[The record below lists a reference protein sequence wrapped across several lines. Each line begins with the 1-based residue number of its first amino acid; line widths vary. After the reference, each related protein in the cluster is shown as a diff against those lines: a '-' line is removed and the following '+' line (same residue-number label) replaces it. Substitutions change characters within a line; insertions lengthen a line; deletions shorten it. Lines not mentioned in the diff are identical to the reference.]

1 MSAPE
6 DPTDVFVRFDAA
18 SERGLRGAVAASL
31 GRARI
36 KDLDADAI
44 ARALLGGGSSSDEAQ
59 LIRFA
64 REAIRLPD
72 GFDSPKT
79 VEDAMRVCGVK
90 LQNESEANLLNV
102 FDRRGRSDERS
113 RARPVLAAWV
123 RAEVK
128 AACEGNRLSADR
140 NLRILAKRLA
150 DEADRAAAEDREPD
164 LAPVP
169 VTPTYWALHRLYH
182 RG

>member
-6 DPTDVFVRFDAA
+6 DPTEFFLRFVAA
-18 SERGLRGAVAASL
+18 SETGLRAAVAASL

-44 ARALLGGGSSSDEAQ
+44 ARALLGGGSSSDEEQ
-59 LIRFA
+59 LFRFA

-72 GFDSPKT
+72 GFDPPET
-79 VEDAMRVCGVK
+79 LEDAMRVCGVK
-90 LQNESEANLLNV
+90 LHNESEANLLNV

-113 RARPVLAAWV
+113 QARPVLAAWV

-128 AACEGNRLSADR
+128 AACERNRLSADC
-140 NLRILAKRLA
+140 NLHILVQRLQ
-150 DEADRAAAEDREPD
+150 DDPN
-164 LAPVP
+164 LAPAP